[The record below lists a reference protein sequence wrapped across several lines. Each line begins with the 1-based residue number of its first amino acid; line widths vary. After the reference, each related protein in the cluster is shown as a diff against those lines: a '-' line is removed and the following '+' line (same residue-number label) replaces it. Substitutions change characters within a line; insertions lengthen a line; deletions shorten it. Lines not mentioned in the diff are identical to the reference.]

1 MLTDFEIRNGKISC
15 RSDMAEKGDYTEPP
29 TTAWHVLGALP
40 LKNPLQPNMSKNN
53 LPIVLTTFL
62 KFLTGR
68 IWFAIKTS

>member
-1 MLTDFEIRNGKISC
+1 
-15 RSDMAEKGDYTEPP
+15 MAEKGDYTEPP

-40 LKNPLQPNMSKNN
+40 LKNPLQPNTSKNN

>member
-1 MLTDFEIRNGKISC
+1 
-15 RSDMAEKGDYTEPP
+15 MAEKGDYTEPP

-62 KFLTGR
+62 RFLTGR